1 MASSAKRSKARKA
14 KIKKAAP
21 PKLRATS
28 VAPVA
33 GPVTLDEAKAIVRA
47 KQPKLAMHAVR
58 KNAAPPTS
66 PAAVGAER
74 ERLEQERRQERGR
87 RIREYKATMDI
98 MKRRGARRPRP
109 KGTAKPKAG
118 EPVPKGGSFAPL
130 QIFAEGDS
138 WFDYPVPFFSGGII
152 SRGYS
157 SFQY

>member
-66 PAAVGAER
+66 SAAVATTDR
-74 ERLEQERRQERGR
+74 SSKTIRR
-87 RIREYKATMDI
+87 RIGRMPIDPDDILGCLFGGATSRQLRWVTLPDF
-98 MKRRGARRPRP
+98 KCTHQESGAAAFQRARRS
-109 KGTAKPKAG
+109 AA
-118 EPVPKGGSFAPL
+118 
-130 QIFAEGDS
+130 
-138 WFDYPVPFFSGGII
+138 
-152 SRGYS
+152 
-157 SFQY
+157 